1 MTFIRFASAVSTSY
15 GWLISLAVLTGLT
28 ALCAILVFVL
38 DTRQAP
44 DGFAIV
50 RQTTGMAD
58 PLRLSMLRRASVTA
72 LLYNDLVV
80 SRVTKAMLV
89 GVGLAAVATTGLIAW
104 MLTNGG
110 AA

>member
-1 MTFIRFASAVSTSY
+1 
-15 GWLISLAVLTGLT
+15 
-28 ALCAILVFVL
+28 
-38 DTRQAP
+38 
-44 DGFAIV
+44 
-50 RQTTGMAD
+50 MAD

-72 LLYNDLVV
+72 ILYNDLVV